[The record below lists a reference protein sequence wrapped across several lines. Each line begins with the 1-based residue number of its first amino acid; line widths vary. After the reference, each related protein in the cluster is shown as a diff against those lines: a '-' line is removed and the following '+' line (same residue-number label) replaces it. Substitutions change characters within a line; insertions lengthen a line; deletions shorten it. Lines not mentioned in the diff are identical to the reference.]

1 MKKEEILKKLKEIN
15 KKKYSILK
23 LGLFG
28 SFSKNSD
35 TANSDIDILVKMEF
49 KKGMY
54 QNFCNLH
61 KRLEEIFQKKVDLVD
76 ESMFEYKFKNPKV
89 QKYKDEGYMVYFV
102 GDGPS
107 DYRAIEVADFSFV
120 RKGTR
125 AIKFCQENEID
136 FFEFENFDEI
146 LNYLKKQES
155 K

>member
-1 MKKEEILKKLKEIN
+1 MKKEEILEKLKEIN

-89 QKYKDEGYMVYFV
+89 QKNKRRNFTECNLCVKEREMIY
-102 GDGPS
+102 
-107 DYRAIEVADFSFV
+107 EVSV
-120 RKGTR
+120 
-125 AIKFCQENEID
+125 
-136 FFEFENFDEI
+136 FEMEDLLKYI
-146 LNYLKKQES
+146 YLLREKLKY
-155 K
+155 

>member
-35 TANSDIDILVKMEF
+35 TANSDTANSDIDILVKMEF

-61 KRLEEIFQKKVDLVD
+61 KRLEEIFQKK
-76 ESMFEYKFKNPKV
+76 S
-89 QKYKDEGYMVYFV
+89 G
-102 GDGPS
+102 
-107 DYRAIEVADFSFV
+107 FS
-120 RKGTR
+120 
-125 AIKFCQENEID
+125 
-136 FFEFENFDEI
+136 
-146 LNYLKKQES
+146 
-155 K
+155 

>member
-76 ESMFEYKFKNPKV
+76 ERMIYEVSVFEMEDLL
-89 QKYKDEGYMVYFV
+89 KY
-102 GDGPS
+102 
-107 DYRAIEVADFSFV
+107 I
-120 RKGTR
+120 
-125 AIKFCQENEID
+125 
-136 FFEFENFDEI
+136 
-146 LNYLKKQES
+146 YLLREKLKY
-155 K
+155 